1 MTDADQTRITQLL
14 DRLGE
19 QPGAMARLSELV
31 YQDIHRLAHY
41 QRFEMR
47 AGETLRTT
55 ALVHEAFLKIFRDG
69 SADPDI
75 EDRQHLMRLMG
86 RVIRQIIVDHARR
99 KLAEKRGAGAQ
110 HEPIDDQSLMDTS
123 EREAA
128 GVLDME
134 SALERLERIDPD
146 LADTVSARFFAGY
159 TADEIAS
166 IKSISRRTV
175 YRDLQRATAWLRL
188 DMGG

>member
-159 TADEIAS
+159 TADEIAE
-166 IKSISRRTV
+166 IKSTSRRTV

>member
-1 MTDADQTRITQLL
+1 MNTSENEQVTQLL
-14 DRLGE
+14 DQLQD
-19 QPGAMARLSELV
+19 QPEAMEKLSRLV
-31 YQDIHRLAHY
+31 YADIHRLAHNK
-41 QRFEMR
+41 RFEMR
-47 AGETLRTT
+47 AGETMRTT

-69 SADPDI
+69 SDDHNI
-75 EDRQHLMRLMG
+75 ENRAHLMRLMG
-86 RVIRQIIVDHARR
+86 RAIRQIIVDHARR
-99 KLAEKRGAGAQ
+99 KLGGKRGAGAP

-128 GVLDME
+128 SVLDME

-175 YRDLQRATAWLRL
+175 YRDLQRAAAWLRL
-188 DMGG
+188 DMSD